1 MQQII
6 ILICKGDNSKKRLTS
21 SCGHFASMSRR
32 EQHNTETFLFL
43 LLCFPS
49 FPKIFSSSQENCRR
63 LSLST
68 ALNLHCSCRGP
79 PHFDPK
85 TILQSES
92 HTSVFLVNLRGW
104 NHVKKKVAKKDNAE
118 QSDKSKI
125 ANWRSLTHFPTYDR
139 AENSTQYRTLA
150 SLPEKDNGM
159 VEGNI
164 LHLKN
169 HRKNKWFW
177 TNQRLGF

>member
-1 MQQII
+1 MTTQRNVLPPVVGTLPQRPGGSNITQ
-6 ILICKGDNSKKRLTS
+6 R
-21 SCGHFASMSRR
+21 
-32 EQHNTETFLFL
+32 
-43 LLCFPS
+43 P
-49 FPKIFSSSQENCRR
+49 FSSYCYVFHPFQRFFLPLRKTAVDCRSVR
-63 LSLST
+63 RWTST
-68 ALNLHCSCRGP
+68 VHAKDYRISIQKPFCKVKAIC
-79 PHFDPK
+79 
-85 TILQSES
+85 
-92 HTSVFLVNLRGW
+92 VFLVNLRGW
-104 NHVKKKVAKKDNAE
+104 SHVKKVAEKDNAE

-125 ANWRSLTHFPTYDR
+125 ANWRSLSLTHFPAYDR